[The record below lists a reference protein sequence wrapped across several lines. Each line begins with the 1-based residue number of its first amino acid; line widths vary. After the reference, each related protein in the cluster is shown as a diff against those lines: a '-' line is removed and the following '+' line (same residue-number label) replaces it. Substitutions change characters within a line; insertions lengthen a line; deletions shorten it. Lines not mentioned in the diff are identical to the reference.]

1 MRLLTRVRRWL
12 DERFH
17 WADLIAPLQKK
28 TVPIHGRSYW
38 YFLGGITLFLF
49 GIQVCT
55 GILLL
60 LYYRPGANEAF
71 ESVQYVMTR
80 VQFGWL
86 VRSIHSWTADLA
98 ERDGLA
104 FPRARIRL

>member
-1 MRLLTRVRRWL
+1 LRLLTRVRDWL
-12 DERFH
+12 DERIH
-17 WADLIAPLQKK
+17 WADLIAPLKKK
-28 TVPIHGRSYW
+28 TVPVHGLSYW

-80 VQFGWL
+80 VQLAGWC
-86 VRSIHSWTADLA
+86 
-98 ERDGLA
+98 
-104 FPRARIRL
+104 ARFIPGQRI

>member
-1 MRLLTRVRRWL
+1 LRLLTRVRHWL

-28 TVPIHGRSYW
+28 TVPIHGLSYW

-55 GILLL
+55 GFF
-60 LYYRPGANEAF
+60 YCCTTA
-71 ESVQYVMTR
+71 R
-80 VQFGWL
+80 VPMKPL
-86 VRSIHSWTADLA
+86 KARSTS
-98 ERDGLA
+98 
-104 FPRARIRL
+104 